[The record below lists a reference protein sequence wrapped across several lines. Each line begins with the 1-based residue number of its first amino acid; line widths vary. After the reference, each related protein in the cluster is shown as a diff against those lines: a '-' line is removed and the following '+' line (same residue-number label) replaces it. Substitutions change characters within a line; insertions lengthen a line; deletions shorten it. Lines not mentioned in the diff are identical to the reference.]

1 MFSKRIPVTAWLLVA
16 ACSGPTAGPQN
27 GTELPRQPAAGS
39 GSPFVVTR
47 AQQVSPPS
55 RVPQLSPD
63 ETPVATPA
71 CAPAAAGY
79 SDAEVVKLVEA
90 DAAKLDSAA
99 ASQTLYVSLS
109 HLAESR
115 DECDMRFY
123 RFGIGQL
130 ANMMSWADRI
140 VAPEFIEPRAYLARV
155 DVRALKWEPDAL
167 PYMLT
172 AAKRGDYGI
181 ISATPG
187 KPAIVRGDWLAQQM
201 TRAPVYGYIM
211 RNQLFEREMEAQAK
225 VDNSKPGR
233 LGGVYQS
240 TVAQNP
246 RILERRESE
255 YGACW
260 ISHDFLYRTQ
270 ATAAL
275 ETGELPQDDVRF
287 GLQQYI
293 AREYI
298 CTLPNG
304 MQSYQLTGFISQR
317 RWDANSCL
325 AQNQNRAD
333 KRVVNGQCFNCHADG
348 LIRFN
353 DQVRGGKKDPSAH
366 IMANYPEQ
374 SELDALFDADQAL
387 YTNAISKIP
396 YYEPNFTTPLNEMIS
411 IYAERSGDD
420 LREVSAGTF
429 GAFLY
434 NSASGGP
441 LWDDVI
447 NPIASM
453 AVGMGILLPGTFL
466 YEDIPELVLPEFE
479 QMYREKGVDENQECL
494 AD

>member
-1 MFSKRIPVTAWLLVA
+1 MFSKRIPITAWLLIVG
-16 ACSGPTAGPQN
+16 CTGPTGASQD
-27 GTELPRQPAAGS
+27 GTLVPHTPAAGS
-39 GSPFVVTR
+39 GSPFVV
-47 AQQVSPPS
+47 APPPKINPPS
-55 RVPQLSPD
+55 APRDLGPD
-63 ETPVATPA
+63 ETPAA
-71 CAPAAAGY
+71 CAPAATGY
-79 SDAEVVKLVEA
+79 SDAEVLKLVEQ
-90 DAAKLDSAA
+90 DAAKLDGAA
-99 ASQTLYVSLS
+99 KGQTFYVSLS
-109 HLAESR
+109 HLAEGR
-115 DECDMRFY
+115 DECDMNFY

-130 ANMMSWADRI
+130 ANMMSWADSIVPTTFIDASNYVARI
-140 VAPEFIEPRAYLARV
+140 DSRTLLWDA
-155 DVRALKWEPDAL
+155 DAL
-167 PYMLT
+167 PYMLS
-172 AAKRGDYGI
+172 AAKRSDYGVL
-181 ISATPG
+181 SATPG
-187 KPAIVRGDWLAQQM
+187 QPAVVRGDWLAQQM

-211 RNQLFEREMEAQAK
+211 RNQLFERQMEEQAK
-225 VDNSKPGR
+225 VDNTKPGR
-233 LGGVYQS
+233 FGGVYES

-270 ATAAL
+270 STVAL
-275 ETGELPQDDVRF
+275 ETGELPPDDLRF

-304 MQSYQLTGFISQR
+304 MQSYQLTGFVSQR

-348 LIRFN
+348 LIRFE
-353 DQVRGGKKDPSAH
+353 DKVRGGKTDPSAH
-366 IMANYPEQ
+366 ILANYPAQ
-374 SELDALFDADQAL
+374 SELDALFDKDQAR
-387 YTNAISKIP
+387 YTGAISQIP
-396 YYEPNFTTPLNEMIS
+396 FYDPNFTTPLNEMIS
-411 IYAERSGDD
+411 IYSERSGDD
-420 LREVSAGTF
+420 LKESSAGTF

-466 YEDIPELVLPEFE
+466 YEDIPELVIPEFE
-479 QMYREKGVDENQECL
+479 AAYAEKGVDENAECL

>member
-1 MFSKRIPVTAWLLVA
+1 MFTKRIPITAWLLLA
-16 ACSGPTAGPQN
+16 ACGGATEAPKD
-27 GTELPRQPAAGS
+27 GTQIPRQPAAGS

-47 AQQVSPPS
+47 APQAAPS

-63 ETPVATPA
+63 ETPAAPSA
-71 CAPAAAGY
+71 CAPAAAGH
-79 SDAEVVKLVEA
+79 SDAEVIKLVEQ
-90 DAAKLDSAA
+90 DAAKLDGAA
-99 ASQTLYVSLS
+99 AGQTLYVSLS
-109 HLAESR
+109 HLAETR

-123 RFGIGQL
+123 RYGIGQL
-130 ANMMSWADRI
+130 TNMMSWADKI
-140 VAPEFIEPRAYLARV
+140 VAPTFIDKEAYLARI
-155 DVRALKWEPDAL
+155 DVRALKWDADAL

-181 ISATPG
+181 MSPATAG
-187 KPAIVRGDWLAQQM
+187 KPAVVRGDWLAQQM

-211 RNQLFEREMEAQAK
+211 RNQLFERQMEEQAK

-233 LGGVYQS
+233 FGGVYQS

-270 ATAAL
+270 ATQAL
-275 ETGELPQDDVRF
+275 ATGELPPDDLRF

-348 LIRFN
+348 LIRFD

-366 IMANYPEQ
+366 IMTNYPEQ
-374 SELDALFDADQAL
+374 SELDALFDKDQAR
-387 YTNAISKIP
+387 YTGAIAQIP
-396 YYEPNFTTPLNEMIS
+396 YYDPSFTTPLNEMIS
-411 IYAERSGDD
+411 IYSARSGDD
-420 LREVSAGTF
+420 LRESSAGTF

-466 YEDIPELVLPEFE
+466 YQDIPEVVIPEFE
-479 QMYREKGVDENQECL
+479 QMYRDKGVDENAECL